1 VHPAWRRARRR
12 CCRAFLSCVSLSRLV
27 YLASAECIALPWC
40 LASSMRA
47 DRGAPVRAVP
57 PSDRER
63 PVAPSPLA
71 LSGVKRRKDVVDAQ
85 EHTSFVM
92 KGASSGVRKPR
103 GSSPRS

>member
-1 VHPAWRRARRR
+1 MHRVALVPGFLYARRPRRAREG
-12 CCRAFLSCVSLSRLV
+12 CAT
-27 YLASAECIALPWC
+27 
-40 LASSMRA
+40 
-47 DRGAPVRAVP
+47 
-57 PSDRER
+57 ER
-63 PVAPSPLA
+63 PRAACVAPSPLA